1 MIQLESL
8 PLCCTLVSFT
18 HTLNVYVLFSAHNG
32 IRSLPRTRHTGKIPR
47 DGWAAK
53 TRIPFYFIK
62 KKKKIFRNKEQ
73 RPLRIILLFSSVVR
87 HFFCCLFLSIRKCSI
102 SKKCKFG
109 LRGMG
114 HPPSTCHFL
123 FFLVLFCF
131 VLWLFFLFLSC
142 GQIRIIPDFSS
153 TVCPPF
159 FFQFP
164 CWLVT

>member
-1 MIQLESL
+1 MSGKN
-8 PLCCTLVSFT
+8 THSF
-18 HTLNVYVLFSAHNG
+18 LFH
-32 IRSLPRTRHTGKIPR
+32 
-47 DGWAAK
+47 
-53 TRIPFYFIK
+53 K

-87 HFFCCLFLSIRKCSI
+87 HFFCSLFLSIRKCSI

-123 FFLVLFCF
+123 FFFFFVLFCF

-159 FFQFP
+159 FFFSF
-164 CWLVT
+164 LVGLSRKGRVVIRTCISFHTHGHNVFSIIVA